1 MNPIRILL
9 AEDHDTVRQGLR
21 LLLESQPGMQVIGEA
36 ANGHEAIARCAALK
50 PDVVVMDVTMPEVNG
65 LAATREIRAGGHSA
79 AVVALTRHVDEAYV
93 QELLAAGAAAY
104 VLKQSDSSQLIR
116 AIREAACGGLY
127 LDTAVAA
134 GVARDYLR
142 KHARPAKNV
151 PTLSDRESEVLRQI
165 AWGFSNKEIAQALDL
180 SVKTVEVHKA
190 NATRKLGLHG
200 RIDIVRYAV
209 LQGWLHD
216 F

>member
-9 AEDHDTVRQGLR
+9 AEDHETVRQGLR
-21 LLLESQPGMQVIGEA
+21 LLIEAQQGMQVVGEA
-36 ANGHEAIARCAALK
+36 GNGREAIARCAALK

-65 LAATREIRAGGHSA
+65 LAATREIRAAGPSV

-93 QELLAAGAAAY
+93 QELLGAGASAY

-116 AIREAACGGLY
+116 AIREAARGGLY

-134 GVARDYLR
+134 GVTRDYLR
-142 KHARPAKNV
+142 KHARPVQNV

-165 AWGFSNKEIAQALDL
+165 AWGFSNKEIAQVLDL

-190 NATRKLGLHG
+190 NATRKLGLRG

-216 F
+216 L

>member
-9 AEDHDTVRQGLR
+9 AEDHETVRHGLR
-21 LLLESQPGMQVIGEA
+21 LLIEAQPGMQVIGEA
-36 ANGHEAIARCAALK
+36 GNGREAVARCAALK
-50 PDVVVMDVTMPEVNG
+50 PDVVIMDVTMPEVNG
-65 LAATREIRAGGHSA
+65 LAATREIRAGGQSV

-93 QELLAAGAAAY
+93 QELLGAGASAY

-116 AIREAACGGLY
+116 AIREAARGGLY

-134 GVARDYLR
+134 GVTRDYLR
-142 KHARPAKNV
+142 KHARPAQNV

-165 AWGFSNKEIAQALDL
+165 AWGFSNKEIAQVLDL

-190 NATRKLGLHG
+190 NATRKLGLRG

-216 F
+216 L